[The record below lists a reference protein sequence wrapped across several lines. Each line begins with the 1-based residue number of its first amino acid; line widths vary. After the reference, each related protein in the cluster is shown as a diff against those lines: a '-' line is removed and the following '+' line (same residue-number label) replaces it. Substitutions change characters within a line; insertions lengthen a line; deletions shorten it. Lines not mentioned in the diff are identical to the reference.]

1 MKSSLLK
8 LSGSFLTVFVIA
20 CLLSCQIG
28 LGSAVDTQPPVISIT
43 EPTDSF
49 IVRDNF
55 TIKGNLSDDR
65 GVSEIEVSLTNTNDP
80 LLVYS
85 NFSAVFSNEEGNW
98 SCDIKAVE
106 KDSSGKVTEHL
117 ITDGTYTI
125 TVTAF
130 DTYKH
135 STVTSRTITIDNTPP
150 VLIVTSPTTIDIDSN
165 TSYGQVFDFVASAA
179 DDNDITRLEIL
190 FYDEN
195 GDFIEKDGQEGIAVF
210 EDVSRQIDVTAAT
223 WQDDIYN
230 LIYGI
235 NKEAGTKAYYIGVKA
250 YDDARKLSLEEG
262 EEDFGNESSE
272 FYLSDTFN
280 YKASEAYKVLSGQT
294 SSMQEAKVE
303 EITAA
308 LDSQKEGRVTISLN
322 PVNNPTFEVQNYEPF
337 VAGTSSFEFD
347 EYRFTTGSTI
357 NITIKQGLDNK
368 KIKSDTVGVY
378 LYECN
383 ADGQIINVD
392 SNGKP
397 IPSVTVLQPYCDENG
412 EVYTDASGNALIT
425 KAEHDKGIKINKDS
439 VSFSCS
445 LKSQNEGGL
454 EGLELN
460 KYYIVDVL
468 AYDYNNVIC
477 HNTDTYA
484 FKFITT
490 ASAPVVEIAEP
501 GTSKSIASSA
511 AFTVSG
517 KIKTAQS
524 PSVIKVRAYI
534 DSNSYEDEDDAGD
547 YFASSVASEILANA
561 SNTKFAE
568 VSLDTQIASGH
579 TELNG
584 KTYSIPY
591 SFTVPEGL
599 DASTNFNVIIVA
611 VDDNNEVGTNKIEV
625 TNDTEAPEFGEYTL
639 SPYVGDG
646 ISSAKVNGIVS
657 IKQSVDDN
665 NIVSNTWYSLD
676 EGENWIEIG
685 QTSAMNFEVDT
696 TLYDDEQGKGKKV
709 VYLKAQDKAGNI
721 TINPSLQD
729 ESDAILV
736 LDIDQSTDT
745 PVVELTNSDSSI
757 TEAEEIASSQK
768 NIFGL
773 TSNNQLLGTISDD
786 DKISQITI
794 MYAEGEEWPA
804 DSGSG
809 TIKTLLNVSPD
820 LATYN
825 LKTKLPEH
833 EGSYLIK
840 IIVKD
845 SKNDEENTGC
855 GTNVIGPYLLAVDN
869 GAPVLEIT
877 SAGGKSVYKAKG
889 GNVSVSGNLND
900 KTAVLKR
907 YTNAA
912 CTENESDVALGTYD
926 SSEGMYFWT
935 DTIIAG
941 SEAETKTYY
950 YKATDRYGQYV
961 IASYTFSVDP
971 DAPVFLITNVEGD
984 TSETQTSLNKDSE
997 QIVRYGKTT
1006 GYFTLKGSV
1015 SDDTGISG
1023 TSSGLTSYLYYK
1035 VLKEGTNPEKNA
1047 SGTAYVIDDWNTAP
1061 ISYTDSGYVWEA
1073 PISLA
1078 SFAEGDT
1085 CYIYFAA
1092 KDKADNV
1099 SLIAENPS
1107 NKIKIQID
1115 GTKPLIKDISLNI
1128 TSENTEIVLIAKDA
1142 ESGIDLRELKL
1153 AGSLYQPEA
1162 AGALTQTSQE
1172 IEDGVNA
1179 GYSKFNFTIKNS
1191 LAELMSG
1198 ANIFTVTVT
1207 DKAGNSAL
1215 SPELVINNN
1224 APVISGLAITNAN
1237 SRNKDGEYVLE
1248 NQAFDISGSVKI
1260 NENDGSNLTGIL
1272 EWQDITEDES
1282 ILNSAEVEIAAD
1294 GSFTCQVDPA
1304 STALSSASG
1313 TLTKAYK
1320 DYENLAVTRVYT
1332 AKNVYGRSSQASVK
1346 FKTDITAP
1354 KFNLADVNETILGLR
1369 INGNLTTSDKWND
1382 STTLPVKGSVLDNG
1396 SGIEKISY
1404 TINTTEGEFY
1414 TSQASAGGKKYY
1426 TFSGTSSAFVE
1437 GDENTITLTASD
1449 KAGNTV
1455 VLDTIPDVKVDLTA
1469 PVTSDLKYRYEDE
1482 DAAGEKA
1489 YENAILTN
1497 KEKAVIL
1504 SGKFKDEKA
1513 GVKTSGISDEEGSI
1527 LVLVNNKEFAADITY
1542 DSENTSGSW
1551 SARVDTSELGSDG
1564 SYQAYVKIT
1573 DQAGNSDSSTSC
1585 YFKVDTVCPAVKIE
1599 SPGNAVSLNGN
1610 NTFSGKLIEA
1620 NNPKSVELYYIFSK
1634 TEKTAAQLKALS
1646 SWQHKE
1652 DASLKKVVGENDVT
1666 ISDVSSWKF
1675 EDINVND
1682 FLGSETSGNLYIL
1695 PLAYDEAG
1703 NCNIDTDAIVEKTSS
1718 DEGYTKFY
1726 VDLDSDRPTIK
1737 FSNLAKTSAYLKY
1750 TSTLTGSINDDDGIS
1765 LFEVKIGDQAFE
1777 EVPVNS
1783 GAFSINLGDDGEKV
1797 LEFRITDSAGGVFVT
1812 GGNLS
1817 ASRQG
1822 QIYQPKL
1829 IYTDSAAGSTEDNE
1843 VAVSFVT
1850 DSTAPVMENPQYAVF
1865 ESVPDAEE
1873 IAAADYTDLV
1883 TSNVAGGDV
1892 KRYLVFKVAAS
1903 DNGSSVKEVSA
1914 SAKVGLEEKSVSFT
1928 KASSSDIYYSQ
1939 VIDLSVANGF
1949 SSGTYSFTFTV
1960 TDKAEIKS
1968 ETSKNITVDNS
1979 APSAKLI
1986 SPANKD
1992 LVTGEITLIGSAMD
2006 DSDVELVKYL
2016 IGNNTITNAEA
2027 ALTEVKKATCIC
2039 ENAGS
2044 ETAWQFELDGRANE
2058 KLPASAQALEA
2069 YSDYKLEGKSIYQL
2083 PLYIYTKDKLGN
2095 EGIKEESIMFN
2106 PYGDRPTASVSY
2118 PLGSFDDEK
2127 EELSNVSGS
2136 IRVTGAAEDNVS
2148 MTSGAVYI
2156 QLDVNND
2163 GQITSAD
2170 KLLLEAMLEADDLTP
2185 VYTIIE
2191 DITTVSGQEGITD
2204 VSDSSAID
2212 GEEVWGIRANGSNS
2226 WNFTMNTANELQ
2238 NSNTSI
2244 SEGTYKIGFRA
2255 VAMDGTGVYGEW
2267 SEISYFVIDV
2277 NAPSFVSSSVI
2288 TDPDDE
2294 DEIAQAYESDMFLS
2308 GTKYLIV
2315 EIKDEIGLKNVKYTY
2330 TTKLDLINSAEKSGE
2345 ITKAELDAVMRGSG
2359 PYTYKVRIPVS
2370 ELADSSHLNSNDLA
2384 LKVVAT
2390 KNSDTETT
2398 SYERYQLHF
2407 DNTAPEIDKLALN
2420 GITYEDSDK
2429 KIVNSNGYFTIGGQA
2444 SDDGAGFERMS
2455 FYFMRNAGTTI
2466 TESRIYDL
2474 MIAPD
2479 EGIDSSVDQPNY
2491 ISIAG
2496 TDEII
2501 INLGSELNP
2510 DNYSIYGKYQNNL
2523 LVEDGGAALSG
2534 YTEDS
2539 HVHEGGYLQIGS
2551 SWHKI
2556 SSISGSRIEL
2566 ANPTTASGRVKVFF
2580 AYLNSIDNTGT
2591 EKSDGLGGVSSGDD
2605 GDTMPESIIKS
2616 QTTWNYDASFFSNY
2630 IPDGPGILVTF
2641 VYDKAGNLSAKKY
2654 AVSVQNKAPRLTKLW
2669 LSTDLNSSDTFAD
2682 DAESGLTEI
2691 IEYNVLGKTGEQTNY
2706 KDMKTADYKGER
2718 FIIKNKLAVI
2728 PEFTNG
2734 NRQIYMA
2741 LNNAAEEDFTPTAFE
2756 TEEEALAALYTSQA
2770 AAVPDLA
2777 DFTLARTGDSKWAY
2791 VIDNDSVGQASYVAA
2806 TGIEKDRA
2814 MSFTFWDSTEDT
2826 ISGVNS
2832 NWCYLRI
2839 SDFVVNVTDQKKPN
2853 VVVKPFFWNSADDNS
2868 LYQNSYE
2875 NGHIELEES
2884 TEEDAAVSGK
2894 ISIRGTAFD
2903 DHTLASIWVK
2913 YDGFTPA
2920 AGLYNGSADSDGYY
2934 KVAAYVMQTD
2944 EEGNESGK
2952 AWVSYAE
2959 PDSVDGNKWKFTVTP
2974 DYLGQTGHKVNWQ
2987 LDIDTSAIEG
2997 AMGENKKVYLRAID
3011 ETAHSSSEDAS
3022 DEANGSSDDVYNLPS
3037 YTMDVLPYISGIS
3050 TDAAGNNPAKRS
3062 RLGRYPVRAGDT
3074 IYIKG
3079 FNFGTGA
3086 ISVTRRKSAADGSMA
3101 AATAGVETIADATRV
3116 NENTISITAPDYS
3129 GFIQLQIDNGDEN
3142 LKAVNN
3148 SNDNT
3153 LGYNIEEGF
3162 IADEKDE
3169 DENTYGRIAANTA
3182 DSNFWT
3188 DDRYLSVWNSGEA
3201 FTNASNPISGSII
3214 GLTASSSVYTSAR
3227 EARTFPAH
3235 TLYGIWGSNDNM
3247 MYNEV
3252 MGPAGANYN
3261 TRWYILSQ
3269 QASGALRSPP
3279 SETDSVI
3286 VNNNV
3291 FHTWLDDG
3299 WADANTFG
3307 DGLQLVRDGETAST
3321 SASYIEKTSADK
3333 VRHQFKNIK
3342 IAGAYSGNKYHMY
3355 VTYYDSYTKCLKYG
3369 KVLFNSDWNQNR
3381 SDQGNTRYVADAA
3394 GSYVIDG
3401 YDAADNSSISWD
3413 VGEYSAIKIDNSGA
3427 EPIPVVAYY
3436 DKQNKQLKIARG
3448 GSSAP
3453 VSKRYGGAIGTGAD
3467 ASPWTYTTVTSPSGS
3482 SDFGRYVSMEM
3493 DNSGNLH
3500 IAAQDVTNGILYYGL
3515 FTLSGDST
3523 YELSGGSWT
3532 AVDSTSSVGRWNDIK
3547 LENYAGTSMATCKP
3561 VITYQDASRL
3571 NTTAAVKIAF
3581 VDESGSWE
3589 AMTSPSVFEAQDSK
3603 LSTIVT
3609 AIDKDNITNRFAI
3622 GFNSTELA
3630 VDFLR
3635 NE

>member
-80 LLVYS
+80 LLVYN
-85 NFSAVFSNEEGNW
+85 NFSAAFSNEEGNW

-250 YDDARKLSLEEG
+250 YDDARKLSLEDG

-280 YKASEAYKVLSGQT
+280 YKASEAYRVLSGQT

-383 ADGQIINVD
+383 ANGQIINVD
-392 SNGKP
+392 SNGKA

-561 SNTKFAE
+561 SNAKFAE

-625 TNDTEAPEFGEYTL
+625 TNDTQAPVFGEFTL

-676 EGENWIEIG
+676 EGETWIEIG

-721 TINPSLQD
+721 TINPSKAD
-729 ESDAILV
+729 KSDAILV

-757 TEAEEIASSQK
+757 TEAEEIASTQK

-809 TIKTLLNVSPD
+809 TIKTLLNISPD

-855 GTNVIGPYLLAVDN
+855 GTNVIGPYLVAVDN

-900 KTAVLKR
+900 KTALLKR

-1015 SDDTGISG
+1015 SDDTGTSG

-1035 VLKEGTNPEKNA
+1035 VLKEGTNPEKNT

-1172 IEDGVNA
+1172 IEEGVNA
-1179 GYSKFNFTIKNS
+1179 GYSKFTFTIKNS

-1396 SGIEKISY
+1396 SGVEKISY

-1482 DAAGEKA
+1482 DAADEKA

-1718 DEGYTKFY
+1718 GEGYTKFY
-1726 VDLDSDRPTIK
+1726 VDLDSDRPVIK
-1737 FSNLAKTSAYLKY
+1737 FSNLAKASAYLKY

-1765 LFEVKIGDQAFE
+1765 LFEVKIGDEDFE

-1812 GGNLS
+1812 GGNIS

-1829 IYTDSAAGSTEDNE
+1829 IYTDSAAGTTEDNE
-1843 VAVSFVT
+1843 LAVSFVT

-1865 ESVPDAEE
+1865 ASEPDAEE

-1883 TSNVAGGDV
+1883 TSNVAGGEV

-1928 KASSSDIYYSQ
+1928 KAGSSDIYYSQ

-1986 SPANKD
+1986 SPANND

-2044 ETAWQFELDGRANE
+2044 ETAWQFELNGSANE
-2058 KLPASAQALEA
+2058 KLPASAQSLEA
-2069 YSDYKLEGKSIYQL
+2069 YSDYKVEGKSIYQL

-2170 KLLLEAMLEADDLTP
+2170 KLLLEAMLEADDSTP

-2244 SEGTYKIGFRA
+2244 AEGTYKIGFRA

-2277 NAPSFVSSSVI
+2277 NAPSFVSSSVK

-2330 TTKLDLINSAEKSGE
+2330 TTSLDLINSAENSGE
-2345 ITKAELDAVMRGSG
+2345 ITKAELDAVMSGSG

-2496 TDEII
+2496 TDEIT

-2654 AVSVQNKAPRLTKLW
+2654 DVSVQNKAPRLTKLW

-2741 LNNAAEEDFTPTAFE
+2741 LNNAAEDDLDPTAFE

-2806 TGIEKDRA
+2806 TGSEKDRA

-2839 SDFVVNVTDQKKPN
+2839 SDLVVNVTDQKKPN

-3022 DEANGSSDDVYNLPS
+3022 DEANGTSDDVYNAPS

-3079 FNFGTGA
+3079 FNFGTEDDT
-3086 ISVTRRKSAADGSMA
+3086 ISVIRTKSAADGSLGLPG
-3101 AATAGVETIADATRV
+3101 GVISNASWVDA
-3116 NENTISITAPDYS
+3116 NTISITAPDYS

-3182 DSNFWT
+3182 GSNFWT
-3188 DDRYLSVWNSGEA
+3188 DDRYLSVWNSGET

-3342 IAGAYSGNKYHMY
+3342 IAGAYSGNQYHMY

-3369 KVLFNSDWNQNR
+3369 KVLFNNDWNQNR

-3467 ASPWTYTTVTSPSGS
+3467 ASPWIYTTVTSPSGS

-3589 AMTSPSVFEAQDSK
+3589 AMTSPSLFEAQDSK

>member
-85 NFSAVFSNEEGNW
+85 NFSATFSNEEGNW

-106 KDSSGKVTEHL
+106 KDSAGKVTEHL

-235 NKEAGTKAYYIGVKA
+235 NKEDGTKAYYIGVKA

-262 EEDFGNESSE
+262 EEDFGNESTE

-280 YKASEAYKVLSGQT
+280 YKASEAYRVLSGQT

-308 LDSQKEGRVTISLN
+308 LDSHKEGRVTISLN

-412 EVYTDASGNALIT
+412 EVYTDAFGNALIT

-439 VSFSCS
+439 VSFSCI
-445 LKSQNEGGL
+445 LRSQNEGGL

-561 SNTKFAE
+561 SNAKFAE
-568 VSLDTQIASGH
+568 ITLDTQIADGH

-625 TNDTEAPEFGEYTL
+625 TNDTEAPVFGEYTL
-639 SPYVGDG
+639 SPYVGDS

-676 EGENWIEIG
+676 EGESWIEIG

-709 VYLKAQDKAGNI
+709 VYLKAQDKAGNV
-721 TINPSLQD
+721 TINPSKAD
-729 ESDAILV
+729 KSDAILL

-757 TEAEEIASSQK
+757 TEAEEIASTQR

-804 DSGSG
+804 DSGSA

-855 GTNVIGPYLLAVDN
+855 GTNVIGPYLVAVDN

-900 KTAVLKR
+900 KTALLKR

-1015 SDDTGISG
+1015 SDDTGTSG

-1035 VLKEGTNPEKNA
+1035 VLKEGTNPEKNT

-1172 IEDGVNA
+1172 IEEGVNA
-1179 GYSKFNFTIKNS
+1179 GYSKFTFTIKNS

-1260 NENDGSNLTGIL
+1260 NENDGSNLTGTL
-1272 EWQDITEDES
+1272 VWQDITEDES

-1294 GSFTCQVDPA
+1294 GSFTCQLDPA

-1396 SGIEKISY
+1396 SGVEKISY

-1426 TFSGTSSAFVE
+1426 TFSGTSGAFVE

-1449 KAGNTV
+1449 KAGNTF

-1469 PVTSDLKYRYEDE
+1469 PVSLDLKYRYEGE
-1482 DAAGEKA
+1482 DAADEKA

-1497 KEKAVIL
+1497 KEKVVIL

-1513 GVKTSGISDEEGSI
+1513 GVKTSGISDEAGSI

-1551 SARVDTSELGSDG
+1551 SARVDTSELGNDG

-1585 YFKVDTVCPAVKIE
+1585 YFKVDTVWPAVKIE

-1634 TEKTAAQLKALS
+1634 IEKTAAQLKALS

-1666 ISDVSSWKF
+1666 ISDVSGWKF

-1682 FLGSETSGNLYIL
+1682 FLGSETSGHLYIL

-1703 NCNIDTDAIVEKTSS
+1703 NCNIDTDAIVEKTSLG
-1718 DEGYTKFY
+1718 EGYTKFY
-1726 VDLDSDRPTIK
+1726 VDLDSDRPVIK
-1737 FSNLAKTSAYLKY
+1737 FSNLAKASAYLKY
-1750 TSTLTGSINDDDGIS
+1750 TSTLTGSINDDDGIA

-1797 LEFRITDSAGGVFVT
+1797 LEFRITDSAGGLFVT

-1829 IYTDSAAGSTEDNE
+1829 VYTDSTAGSTEDNDA
-1843 VAVSFVT
+1843 AVSFVT

-1865 ESVPDAEE
+1865 ASEPDAEE

-1883 TSNVAGGDV
+1883 TSNVAGGEV

-1914 SAKVGLEEKSVSFT
+1914 SAKVGLEEKTVSFT
-1928 KASSSDIYYSQ
+1928 KAGSSDIYYSQ
-1939 VIDLSVANGF
+1939 VIDLSLANGF

-1960 TDKAEIKS
+1960 TDEAGIKS

-1986 SPANKD
+1986 SPANND

-2006 DSDVELVKYL
+2006 DSDVELVKYV
-2016 IGNNTITNAEA
+2016 IGTNTISDAA
-2027 ALTEVKKATCIC
+2027 KALTEAKKATYIC

-2044 ETAWQFELDGRANE
+2044 ETAWQFELDGSA
-2058 KLPASAQALEA
+2058 KLPARAQDLEA
-2069 YSDYKLEGKSIYQL
+2069 YSDYKVEGKAIYQL

-2106 PYGDRPTASVSY
+2106 PYGDRPTASVTY
-2118 PLGSFDDEK
+2118 PIGSFDDEK
-2127 EELSNVSGS
+2127 EALSNVSGS

-2170 KLLLEAMLEADDLTP
+2170 KLLLEGMREADEEHTP

-2191 DITTVSGQEGITD
+2191 DITKVSGQEDITK
-2204 VSDSSAID
+2204 VSDSSAIE
-2212 GEEVWGIRANGSNS
+2212 GEEVWGIRANGTNS
-2226 WNFTMNTANELQ
+2226 WNFTINKRNELQ
-2238 NSNTSI
+2238 ISNTSI

-2277 NAPSFVSSSVI
+2277 NAPSFVSSSVK
-2288 TDPDDE
+2288 TDADDE

-2345 ITKAELDAVMRGSG
+2345 ITKTELDAVMSGSG

-2407 DNTAPEIDKLALN
+2407 DNTAPAIDKLALN

-2491 ISIAG
+2491 ISIAD
-2496 TDEII
+2496 TDEIVL
-2501 INLGSELNP
+2501 NLGSELNP
-2510 DNYSIYGKYQNNL
+2510 DYYSIYGKYQNNL
-2523 LVEDGGAALSG
+2523 LVEDGGVAISG

-2566 ANPTTASGRVKVFF
+2566 ANATTASGRVNVFF

-2669 LSTDLNSSDTFAD
+2669 LSTDLNSSGTFAD

-2734 NRQIYMA
+2734 NGQIYMA
-2741 LNNAAEEDFTPTAFE
+2741 LNNAAEDDLDPAGFE
-2756 TEEEALAALYTSQA
+2756 TKAEALAALYTSQTS
-2770 AAVPDLA
+2770 AVPELA
-2777 DFTLARTGDSKWAY
+2777 GFALARTGDSKWAY
-2791 VIDNDSVGQASYVAA
+2791 IIDNDSVGQASYVAA
-2806 TGIEKDRA
+2806 TGSERDRA

-2853 VVVKPFFWNSADDNS
+2853 VVVKPFFWNSAEDNS

-2920 AGLYNGSADSDGYY
+2920 TGLYNGSADSDGYY

-2944 EEGNESGK
+2944 EEGNETGK
-2952 AWVSYAE
+2952 AWVSYAN
-2959 PDSVDGNKWKFTVTP
+2959 PASVDGNKWKFTVTP

-3079 FNFGTGA
+3079 FNFGEGE
-3086 ISVTRRKSAADGSMA
+3086 ISVTRRKTAADGTMA

-3116 NENTISITAPDYS
+3116 DANTISITVPDYS
-3129 GFIQLQIDNGDEN
+3129 GYIQLQIDNGEEN

-3153 LGYNIEEGF
+3153 LGYNIEKGY
-3162 IADEKDE
+3162 IADEKVE

-3182 DSNFWT
+3182 GSNFWT
-3188 DDRYLSVWNSGEA
+3188 DDRYLSVWNSGTT
-3201 FTNASNPISGSII
+3201 FTNSPNPIKGTIERLSNTSTKYLEGELYGKGGNTGITDGTIFGVWAAQENMMWDEMLGKNRTKNISGSAD
-3214 GLTASSSVYTSAR
+3214 GYFGSAPAEVDVCLVNGVPFYT
-3227 EARTFPAH
+3227 
-3235 TLYGIWGSNDNM
+3235 
-3247 MYNEV
+3247 V
-3252 MGPAGANYN
+3252 
-3261 TRWYILSQ
+3261 
-3269 QASGALRSPP
+3269 
-3279 SETDSVI
+3279 
-3286 VNNNV
+3286 
-3291 FHTWLDDG
+3291 LDDTFVNSG
-3299 WADANTFG
+3299 TFG
-3307 DGLQLVRDGETAST
+3307 QGLVLVRDGHTIAKDT
-3321 SASYIEKTSADK
+3321 GDYKYTVEKIAGDK
-3333 VRHQFKNIK
+3333 TRDQFKNPK
-3342 IAGAYSGNKYHMY
+3342 VAGWYGTASSGSGKSYHMY
-3355 VTYYDSYTKCLKYG
+3355 VSYYDSVTRCLKYAMIEYAETIDRQNATDLISRFTANNG
-3369 KVLFNSDWNQNR
+3369 DDIVVDGSDSNG
-3381 SDQGNTRYVADAA
+3381 D
-3394 GSYVIDG
+3394 
-3401 YDAADNSSISWD
+3401 WD
-3413 VGEYSAIKIDNSGA
+3413 VGMWSDIKITSSGK
-3427 EPIPVVAYY
+3427 PVIVYY
-3436 DKQNKQLKIARG
+3436 DKANKCMKFASTTKATPGNADWTIT
-3448 GSSAP
+3448 P
-3453 VSKRYGGAIGTGAD
+3453 VNNPEGAA
-3467 ASPWTYTTVTSPSGS
+3467 
-3482 SDFGRYVSMEM
+3482 DFGRYVSMEM
-3493 DNSGNLH
+3493 DNNGSFH
-3500 IAAQDVTNGILYYGL
+3500 VVAQDAGKGILYYGY
-3515 FTLSGDST
+3515 FSSVKASPDDG
-3523 YELSGGSWT
+3523 WKV
-3532 AVDSTSSVGRWNDIK
+3532 VDATSSVGRWTDIK
-3547 LENYAGTSMATCKP
+3547 LEAPAESGIDAKP

-3571 NTTAAVKIAF
+3571 NTTSAVKIAYI
-3581 VDESGSWE
+3581 DASGYWESMTDPALLE
-3589 AMTSPSVFEAQDSK
+3589 ASDQK
-3603 LSTIVT
+3603 LSLVT
-3609 AIDKDNITNRFAI
+3609 EALDLEGKKNRFAI